1 MKERDLEVLES
12 NALKAIEGMA
22 SALGDTTK
30 PNARIIVKKS
40 GRVVE
45 LNNCEVFT
53 PKDFQMWVR
62 LDSDD
67 GQGMEITASNDTEKA
82 GAFVLHHQAGES
94 WGKIFRGVVIHR
106 TEKGWMMEDERIK
119 IEIDL

>member
-1 MKERDLEVLES
+1 MKERNLEVLES
-12 NALKAIEGMA
+12 NALKAIEEMA
-22 SALGDTTK
+22 SALGNTVK

-53 PKDFQMWVR
+53 PKNFQMWVR

-67 GQGMEITASNDTEKA
+67 GQGMEITADDDTENA

-94 WGKIFRGVVIHR
+94 WGKIFSGVAINR
-106 TEKGWMMEDERIK
+106 TQKGWVMEDERIK

>member
-1 MKERDLEVLES
+1 MTDEELDVLEATAQKS
-12 NALKAIEGMA
+12 IEEMA
-22 SALGDTTK
+22 SVLGNTIK
-30 PNARIIVKKS
+30 PNVRIIVKKS

-45 LNNCEVFT
+45 LNKCEVFT

-67 GQGMEITASNDTEKA
+67 GQGLEITANNDTENA
-82 GAFVLHHQAGES
+82 GAFVLHHEVGES
-94 WGKIFRGVVIHR
+94 WGKIFRGVALNRI
-106 TEKGWMMEDERIK
+106 EKGWVMENERIK

>member
-1 MKERDLEVLES
+1 MTDKKLDALEA
-12 NALKAIEGMA
+12 NALISIEEMA
-22 SALGDTTK
+22 SAFGNTVK

-67 GQGMEITASNDTEKA
+67 GQGMEITASNDTENA
-82 GAFVLHHQAGES
+82 GAFVLHHQTGES
-94 WGKIFRGVVIHR
+94 WGKIFRGVAITR
-106 TEKGWMMEDERIK
+106 TGKGWMMEDDRIK
-119 IEIDL
+119 IEIDE

>member
-1 MKERDLEVLES
+1 MTDKKLEALEAK
-12 NALKAIEGMA
+12 ALKSIEEMA
-22 SALGDTTK
+22 SAFGKTVK

-67 GQGMEITASNDTEKA
+67 GQGMEITANNDTENA

-94 WGKIFRGVVIHR
+94 WGKIFRGVAINR
-106 TEKGWMMEDERIK
+106 TQKGWIMEDERIK
-119 IEIDL
+119 IEIEI

>member
-1 MKERDLEVLES
+1 MTDEELEVLEAT
-12 NALKAIEGMA
+12 ALKTIEEMA
-22 SALGDTTK
+22 SVLGDTLK

-45 LNNCEVFT
+45 LKNCDVFR
-53 PKDFQMWVR
+53 PKDFRMFVR

-67 GQGMEITASNDTEKA
+67 GQGLEITANNDTENA

-94 WGKIFRGVVIHR
+94 WGKVFRGVALNRI
-106 TEKGWMMEDERIK
+106 ENGWVMENERIK
-119 IEIDL
+119 IEIDS

>member
-22 SALGDTTK
+22 SALGNTGK

-67 GQGMEITASNDTEKA
+67 GQGMEITANNDTENA
-82 GAFVLHHQAGES
+82 GAFVLHHDAGES
-94 WGKIFRGVVIHR
+94 WGKVFRGVAIIR
-106 TEKGWMMEDERIK
+106 TEKGWMMENERIRL
-119 IEIDL
+119 EIDQ

>member
-1 MKERDLEVLES
+1 MKERNLEVLES
-12 NALKAIEGMA
+12 NALKAIEEMA
-22 SALGDTTK
+22 SALGNTVK

-67 GQGMEITASNDTEKA
+67 GQGMEITANNDTENA

-94 WGKIFRGVVIHR
+94 WGKIFRGVAIIR
-106 TEKGWMMEDERIK
+106 TEKGWIMEDERIK
-119 IEIDL
+119 IDIDL